1 MSVGEQKK
9 KMLARPLDPVVVV
22 SGEWVTSGS
31 GSQAR
36 GRSISPDSRLQIT
49 FRLHYGGGRVEG
61 RGKMAI
67 GNRSGADHFCRA
79 APRRGRTVMCAGLF
93 LRLSLIASFR
103 HQQQQSL
110 W

>member
-9 KMLARPLDPVVVV
+9 NAGQTLDPVAVV
-22 SGEWVTSGS
+22 SGGEWVTSGS

-36 GRSISPDSRLQIT
+36 GLSISPDSRLQIT

-67 GNRSGADHFCRA
+67 GNGSGADCFCRA
-79 APRRGRTVMCAGLF
+79 APPWKDGHVRR
-93 LRLSLIASFR
+93 SFC
-103 HQQQQSL
+103 S
-110 W
+110 